1 VLWRNTQRQIA
12 GKNKATDTWSET
24 HLHKFYQMWEEL
36 PDGAQRFA
44 VGSDDANVQVQGFR
58 VNGTG
63 SPDTLFVAINSL
75 RPWKA
80 SDAPTKVDLSW
91 VTEGTSFGSD
101 VTLKRLFFDRTTRT
115 PTLTTATL
123 DAVPESLSLMPEELV
138 LLKLELSTPSTT
150 SAEVAWYTQVET
162 VATYQSTQTITKL
175 NHTRPAYGLPFPTLP
190 TTVAGMVSARISLG
204 GLNETLAAA
213 LAALNVELLSG
224 HACTVKPGLQ
234 IAGETR
240 VNPNDGSFMGA
251 MEIDCGSV
259 DGTTAMELRV
269 WSTRAQDDGLV
280 LTSAVL
286 VVKTR
291 SANTPSSVPSSVPAS
306 SSAPSPVNNSPSSVP
321 SPTPT
326 TLVPTSSSAPS
337 PVNDPPISVP
347 SPATK
352 TRATPSPATKKPDT
366 TTPSPIPVEDE
377 TQSTIAM
384 SVSLKLPPTAS
395 ITTEELQAPNVKQG
409 LEGESVPSL
418 LFVDCVDSVWVHF
431 LD

>member
-1 VLWRNTQRQIA
+1 
-12 GKNKATDTWSET
+12 
-24 HLHKFYQMWEEL
+24 MWEEL

-44 VGSDDANVQVQGFR
+44 VGSDAANIQVQGFR

-123 DAVPESLSLMPEELV
+123 DVVPESLSLMPEELV

-175 NHTRPAYGLPFPTLP
+175 NHTRPAYGLPFSTLP

-213 LAALNVELLSG
+213 LAALNVELSG

-291 SANTPSSVPSSVPAS
+291 NANTPSSVPSSVPAS
-306 SSAPSPVNNSPSSVP
+306 SSSPSPVNDPLSSVPSPSPSSSVPALSSAPSPVNDPPSSVP

-337 PVNDPPISVP
+337 PVNDPLSSVP
-347 SPATK
+347 SPSPSSSVPALSS
-352 TRATPSPATKKPDT
+352 APSPVNDP
-366 TTPSPIPVEDE
+366 PS
-377 TQSTIAM
+377 
-384 SVSLKLPPTAS
+384 
-395 ITTEELQAPNVKQG
+395 
-409 LEGESVPSL
+409 SVP
-418 LFVDCVDSVWVHF
+418 
-431 LD
+431 